1 MKKIDKSKDLE
12 FVQYDVVQFDFLNN
26 MEDDTEYELEISINY
41 QLNYAEDDKMLVA
54 DTVIEIEDETHKG
67 DFRLAFNSM
76 ALFSYM
82 KDELTDEIREEYHR
96 ETVRILN
103 PLWNDTLAK
112 FSEIADI
119 PAIEL
124 EEPDP
129 DEVEIVFEDGS
140 ENLN

>member
-1 MKKIDKSKDLE
+1 MAARQTNDLE
-12 FVQYDVVQFDFLNN
+12 FVTYDVVQLDFLNN
-26 MEDDTEYELEISINY
+26 MEEDTEYELEISINY

-54 DTVIEIEDETHKG
+54 DCVIEIEDEDHKG
-67 DFRLAFNSM
+67 DFRLSFNSM

-82 KDELTDEIREEYHR
+82 QDNLTDEIREKYHR

-103 PLWNDTLAK
+103 PKWNDTLAK
-112 FSEIADI
+112 FSDLADI
-119 PAIEL
+119 PLIEL

-129 DEVEIVFEDGS
+129 DDVEIVFEDGS